1 MKGRQAW
8 HDLSAYVPFENF
20 LLLFRPWRLR
30 FRVPSCSKDK
40 IPRVGVRGDKSFPGF
55 IPIPDGIFSTTIPEK
70 SLVTERKGICWKKY
84 SIPSLSLSLKLEI
97 FRFLPILYYNWFKH
111 WIHFHALREISE
123 VELGSIE
130 LFYKKERKE
139 RGWRKRRGEN
149 SSFVN
154 TGGPLDLCET
164 RSRTVRTIRSIETR
178 SDVYR
183 GNRRGEGTGQIFVEQ
198 ESTRISIKRSIIRGE
213 SEST

>member
-1 MKGRQAW
+1 MYR
-8 HDLSAYVPFENF
+8 LVPRIRYLGSECAGINRS
-20 LLLFRPWRLR
+20 LDLFRSLMESSRR
-30 FRVPSCSKDK
+30 PS
-40 IPRVGVRGDKSFPGF
+40 PRKVWSRRGKGSA
-55 IPIPDGIFSTTIPEK
+55 
-70 SLVTERKGICWKKY
+70 ERNTRY
-84 SIPSLSLSLKLEI
+84 PLSLSLKLEI

-139 RGWRKRRGEN
+139 RGRRKRRGEN